1 MEYTLRSIHGL
12 IHDVCPQLIFQ
23 QAVYQIRIEWLIFYQ
38 AAPLEW
44 IIQGHRLWHL
54 QHIPLHAFHHQVQFD
69 FWKCYNKWSE
79 INKNKARIRR
89 KRILSLCTPNF
100 LSYPCACLFVGLFV
114 HTGFFENALG
124 SLRATGAYLLMTFS
138 VGLLSVMRNGRRLCL
153 RSHTDYL
160 SPHGVKWRLNA
171 LFTLLQLRLG
181 SEPSIVKPK
190 DEKLWSL
197 ERGLMVNV
205 SY

>member
-1 MEYTLRSIHGL
+1 MDVVTPPCSNTHRCTRTHIYLTHTLRPGCKFLMEYTLRSIHGL

-114 HTGFFENALG
+114 HTQA
-124 SLRATGAYLLMTFS
+124 SLRTLWGVWGLRARIYWWLSLLAS
-138 VGLLSVMRNGRRLCL
+138 CL
-153 RSHTDYL
+153 WWEMGDGCVWGHTL
-160 SPHGVKWRLNA
+160 ITCLHM
-171 LFTLLQLRLG
+171 G
-181 SEPSIVKPK
+181 SN
-190 DEKLWSL
+190 DA
-197 ERGLMVNV
+197 
-205 SY
+205 